1 MISKPT
7 DVIDAFAEGVNT
19 HNSDLLISLYDPRAV
34 LIPTFS
40 GRSRKT
46 TEQIADYFQTLIQ
59 KPGLGISLHDKTVN
73 IIPVQDEIYALSG
86 LYLWRFSVDDELLNF
101 EARFSYVVNLG
112 LKSPILQH
120 HSSQIP
126 RSL

>member
-1 MISKPT
+1 MITKPT

-19 HNSDLLISLYDPRAV
+19 SNSDLLIGLYDARAV

-46 TEQIADYFQTLIQ
+46 TAQIADYFKTLTQ
-59 KPGLGISLHDKTVN
+59 KPGLGLSLHDKTVN
-73 IIPVQDEIYALSG
+73 IINVQDEVYALSG
-86 LYLWRFSVDDELLNF
+86 LYLWRFSVDEELLNF
-101 EARFSYVVNLG
+101 EARFSYVVDLS
-112 LKSPILQH
+112 LDSPILQH

>member
-1 MISKPT
+1 MTKPT
-7 DVIDAFAEGVNT
+7 DVIDAFVEGVNT
-19 HNSDLLISLYDPRAV
+19 GNLDRLIGLYDARAV

-46 TEQIADYFQTLIQ
+46 PAQIADYFITLSQ
-59 KPGLGISLHDKTVN
+59 KPGLGLSLHDKTVN
-73 IIPVQDEIYALSG
+73 IIHVQNEVYALSG
-86 LYLWRFSVDDELLNF
+86 LYLWCFSVDDELLNF
-101 EARFSYVVNLG
+101 EARFSYVVDLS
-112 LKSPILQH
+112 LDSPILQH

>member
-1 MISKPT
+1 MIIKPT
-7 DVIDAFAEGVNT
+7 DVIDAFAEGVNS
-19 HNSDLLISLYDPRAV
+19 HNSDLLIGLYDARAV

-46 TEQIADYFQTLIQ
+46 TEQIADYFKTLTQ
-59 KPGLGISLHDKTVN
+59 KTGLGISLHDKTVN
-73 IIPVQDEIYALSG
+73 IIHVQGEVYALSG

-101 EARFSYVVNLG
+101 EARFSYVVD
-112 LKSPILQH
+112 LKLERPILQH

>member
-1 MISKPT
+1 MITEPT

-19 HNSDLLISLYDPRAV
+19 HNSALLIGLYDARAV

-46 TEQIADYFQTLIQ
+46 TEQIADYFKTLTQ
-59 KPGLGISLHDKTVN
+59 KPGLGLSLHDKTVN
-73 IIPVQDEIYALSG
+73 VIRVQDEVYALSG

-101 EARFSYVVNLG
+101 EARFSYVVDLK